1 MAKVIVKIK
10 YMKPNGKRTPGRY
23 ANYIATREG
32 VDKID
37 DSAKFSEPRQQG
49 QTYADYIA
57 TRPRAERIGKH
68 GLFTDAGV
76 EVDLKKVSDDLNS
89 FEGTIWTAIVSIRRE
104 DAEMLG
110 FETGERW
117 RNIVRAHRDEIAKN
131 FRIRPETLAWY
142 GAFHNESYHPHIHLI
157 IYDRENKGFINEEGI
172 ENIKSM
178 FAHAIFSE
186 EMFNLQNDKTAQRD
200 KLRQVGKDEIE
211 DIISRISN
219 SHEDNLMLKALMI
232 DLSERLK
239 THKGKKVYGYLKKD
253 DKVLVKQ
260 IVDEIEKIPAV
271 KELYDL
277 WYEKQEG
284 IYQIY
289 KSDMPTRISLSEN
302 TDFKSIRNAVVQAA
316 DELGNI
322 QGLDINNMFPD
333 EDEDIIGIDLSEDIS
348 RKDLHS
354 DKETAYRKEL
364 IRVPSK
370 SDPIYVTKLVTGLL
384 NSVSKVF
391 RDKFKDNPD
400 HMSKMDI
407 KLRRKILDKD
417 EAHGLKHG

>member
-37 DSAKFSEPRQQG
+37 DSAKYSEPRQQG

-76 EVDLKKVSDDLNS
+76 EVNLKKVSDDLNS
-89 FEGTIWTAIVSIRRE
+89 FEGTIWTAIVSVRRE
-104 DAEMLG
+104 DAEILG

-157 IYDRENKGFINEEGI
+157 IYDRENRGFIDETGI

-178 FAHAIFSE
+178 FAHAIFSD
-186 EMFNLQNDKTAQRD
+186 EMLNLQNEKTSQRD
-200 KLRQVGKDEIE
+200 KLRLRSRDEIE
-211 DIISRISN
+211 SIISRIN
-219 SHEDNLMLKALMI
+219 SGQEDNLVLRALMI

-239 THKGKKVYGYLKKD
+239 NHKGKMVYGYLKKD
-253 DKVLVKQ
+253 DKLLVKQ
-260 IVDEIEKIPAV
+260 IVDELEKIPAV

-284 IYQIY
+284 IYRIY
-289 KSDMPTRISLSEN
+289 KSDMPSRIPLSEN
-302 TDFKSIRNAVVQAA
+302 QDFKSIRNTVIQAA
-316 DELGNI
+316 FELGNI
-322 QGLDINNMFPD
+322 YGLNVHEKFPN
-333 EDEDIIGIDLSEDIS
+333 EDEDIIGIDISED
-348 RKDLHS
+348 KTQQYCES
-354 DKETAYRKEL
+354 DRETSYRNQFIPAESNP
-364 IRVPSK
+364 V
-370 SDPIYVTKLVTGLL
+370 YVTKSVTGLL
-384 NSVSKVF
+384 NSVSKIF
-391 RDKFKDNPD
+391 RDKLKDGSERMPKTD
-400 HMSKMDI
+400 V
-407 KLRRKILDKD
+407 KLRRKILEKD
-417 EAHGLKHG
+417 EAHGIKHG

>member
-157 IYDRENKGFINEEGI
+157 IYDRENKGFIDETGI
-172 ENIKSM
+172 ENVKSM
-178 FAHAIFSE
+178 FAHAIFSD
-186 EMFNLQNDKTAQRD
+186 EMLNLQNEKTSQRD
-200 KLRQVGKDEIE
+200 KLRLRSREEIE
-211 DIISRISN
+211 SIISRIN
-219 SHEDNLMLKALMI
+219 SGQEDNLVLRALMI

-239 THKGKKVYGYLKKD
+239 KHKGKMVYGYLKKD
-253 DKVLVKQ
+253 DKLLVKQ
-260 IVDEIEKIPAV
+260 IVDELEKIPAV
-271 KELYDL
+271 KEFYDL
-277 WYEKQEG
+277 WYENQEG
-284 IYQIY
+284 IYRIY
-289 KSDMPTRISLSEN
+289 KSDMPSRIPLSEN
-302 TDFKSIRNAVVQAA
+302 QDFKSIRNAVIHAA
-316 DELGNI
+316 YELGNNY
-322 QGLDINNMFPD
+322 GLNVHEKFSN
-333 EDEDIIGIDLSEDIS
+333 EDEDIIGIDIRED
-348 RKDLHS
+348 KTQQYCES
-354 DKETAYRKEL
+354 DRETSYRNQF
-364 IRVPSK
+364 VPAESN
-370 SDPIYVTKLVTGLL
+370 PVYVTKSVTGLL
-384 NSVSKVF
+384 NSVSKIF
-391 RDKFKDNPD
+391 RDKLKDGSERMPKTD
-400 HMSKMDI
+400 V
-407 KLRRKILDKD
+407 KLRRKILEKD
-417 EAHGLKHG
+417 EAHGIKHG